1 MLVVAELLSGIFNLF
16 TVAVGVGND
25 EIAILGQLQR
35 QALIVFNL
43 WNQDPVASDQYNVN
57 LVNGS
62 GILLFVVVKRQ
73 VERVQ
78 QFFMRIKLLQQ
89 LIDAALPD
97 ISLQKLRGALMQ
109 LNDSFKVFRE
119 HGQFMWGA
127 IRTMA
132 VPRIGF
138 DHLIS

>member
-43 WNQDPVASDQYNVN
+43 WNQDPVASDQYNVD

-97 ISLQKLRGALMQ
+97 ISLQKLRGALM
-109 LNDSFKVFRE
+109 
-119 HGQFMWGA
+119 
-127 IRTMA
+127 
-132 VPRIGF
+132 
-138 DHLIS
+138 

>member
-43 WNQDPVASDQYNVN
+43 WNQDPVTSDQYNVN

-62 GILLFVVVKRQ
+62 
-73 VERVQ
+73 E
-78 QFFMRIKLLQQ
+78 
-89 LIDAALPD
+89 
-97 ISLQKLRGALMQ
+97 S
-109 LNDSFKVFRE
+109 NS
-119 HGQFMWGA
+119 
-127 IRTMA
+127 
-132 VPRIGF
+132 
-138 DHLIS
+138 SS